1 MADQHV
7 RIWCY
12 AHVLNLV
19 ITETTKCCVPTV
31 SCFNLLQNF
40 ATFVKASYKRMV
52 VWIEVVGKQL
62 GQEKIKRLKL
72 IGETRWS
79 GKSNAATTIF
89 DVLMIPL
96 PILL

>member
-1 MADQHV
+1 
-7 RIWCY
+7 
-12 AHVLNLV
+12 V
-19 ITETTKCCVPTV
+19 IKCCIPAV
-31 SCFNLLQNF
+31 SFFNLLQNL
-40 ATFVKASYKRMV
+40 ATFVKASYKRMA
-52 VWIEVVGKQL
+52 VWIAVVGKQL
-62 GQEKIKRLKL
+62 GQENMKRLKL

>member
-1 MADQHV
+1 
-7 RIWCY
+7 
-12 AHVLNLV
+12 
-19 ITETTKCCVPTV
+19 
-31 SCFNLLQNF
+31 
-40 ATFVKASYKRMV
+40 MV

-62 GQEKIKRLKL
+62 GQEKMKRLKL